1 MKQHGFR
8 SGDLAGDL
16 VMDRWWQQGVSLMAG
31 ATRREFLKALA
42 ATGAGVMLPGSGLLA
57 QTARPS
63 ARANPRRIDV
73 HHHMQPPEYLR
84 RRTQQTTNR
93 NWTPAKSVEDM
104 DKNGT
109 ATAIL
114 SVTTPGVWF
123 GDPQE
128 ARALARIVNE
138 YGAQANRDHPGRF
151 GFFAVLPM
159 PDPEGSL
166 REIEYAF
173 DVLKADGVGLFTSY
187 QDKWLGDPVFAPAF
201 AELNRRR
208 AVVFVHVTVPN
219 CCQNL
224 FPGHSGFRA
233 EVDYDTTR
241 TVESLF
247 MSGALAK
254 FPDIRFIFV
263 HSGGTLPVMAGRI
276 NDRIPRD
283 RRDLAPLGVL
293 GEVKKF
299 YYEVAHATYAMPLAA
314 LTKLVPMSQI
324 LFGTDYP
331 VEPFETTTLPLAE
344 YGFSARDLQAIDR
357 GNAERLF
364 PRLKG

>member
-1 MKQHGFR
+1 MKLHGFG
-8 SGDLAGDL
+8 SGDPA
-16 VMDRWWQQGVSLMAG
+16 MDGCRRQGVSLAPG
-31 ATRREFLKALA
+31 ASRREFLKALA
-42 ATGAGVMLPGSGLLA
+42 ATGAGVMLPASGLLA
-57 QTARPS
+57 QTARPAS
-63 ARANPRRIDV
+63 RANSRRIDV

-84 RRTQQTTNR
+84 LRRQQTTNR

-109 ATAIL
+109 ATAIA

-123 GDPQE
+123 GDVQE
-128 ARALARIVNE
+128 GRSLARVVNE
-138 YGAQANRDHPGRF
+138 YGAQMVRDYPGRF

-208 AVVFVHVTVPN
+208 AVVFVHVTVPT

-241 TVESLF
+241 TVESLLVN
-247 MSGALAK
+247 GTLAK
-254 FPDIRFIFV
+254 CPNIRFILV
-263 HSGGTLPVMAGRI
+263 HSGGTLPVLSGRI
-276 NDRIPRD
+276 NDRFPKD
-283 RRDLAPLGVL
+283 RPDLAPDGVL
-293 GEVKKF
+293 GELKKF
-299 YYEVAHATYAMPLAA
+299 YYEVAHATFAMPLAA
-314 LTKLVPMSQI
+314 LTKFVPISQI

-331 VEPFETTTLPLAE
+331 VEPFETTTKPLAE
-344 YGFSARDLQAIDR
+344 FGFSARDLQAIDR

-364 PRLKG
+364 PRLKA

>member
-1 MKQHGFR
+1 MKQHGFG
-8 SGDLAGDL
+8 SGDPA
-16 VMDRWWQQGVSLMAG
+16 MDWCRRQGVSLAPG
-31 ATRREFLKALA
+31 ASRREFLKALA
-42 ATGAGVMLPGSGLLA
+42 ATGAGGMLPASGLLA
-57 QTARPS
+57 QTARPAS
-63 ARANPRRIDV
+63 RANPRRIDV

-84 RRTQQTTNR
+84 LRRQQTTNR

-109 ATAIL
+109 ATAIA

-123 GDPQE
+123 GDVQE
-128 ARALARIVNE
+128 GRSLARVVNE
-138 YGAQANRDHPGRF
+138 YGAQMVRDYPGRF

-187 QDKWLGDPVFAPAF
+187 QDKWLGDPTFAPAF

-208 AVVFVHVTVPN
+208 AVVFVHVTVPI

-241 TVESLF
+241 TVESLLVN
-247 MSGALAK
+247 GTLAK
-254 FPDIRFIFV
+254 CPNIRFILV
-263 HSGGTLPVMAGRI
+263 HSGGTLPVLSGRI
-276 NDRIPRD
+276 NDRFPKD
-283 RRDLAPLGVL
+283 RPDLAPDGVL
-293 GEVKKF
+293 GELKKF
-299 YYEVAHATYAMPLAA
+299 YYEVAHATFAMPLAA
-314 LTKLVPMSQI
+314 LTKFVPISQI

-331 VEPFETTTLPLAE
+331 VEPFETTTKPLAE
-344 YGFSARDLQAIDR
+344 FGFSARDLQAIDR